1 MYIIIAIKFQ
11 NESSK
16 SSSGRRKQS
25 CPSKASTDKA
35 TESEVLANMKKPI
48 NDTKM
53 DLSNAKVW
61 TNNVDTKVSFFQ
73 TFL

>member
-1 MYIIIAIKFQ
+1 MFQ
-11 NESSK
+11 NEGSK

-35 TESEVLANMKKPI
+35 IDNNVPANMKKPM

-61 TNNVDTKVSFFQ
+61 TNNVDTKVSDVGHSKAE
-73 TFL
+73 